1 MKQSIEQAAIAFA
14 EKCRIANFKGGLDYP
29 YDDLDMRNAFEAG
42 AEFQAKQN
50 PWINIDEQFPEDKQ
64 PVLCSSQIYGK
75 VVLCWDELSQS
86 WSYPESGEFYCDWD
100 KVDCWMLIPGV

>member
-50 PWINIDEQFPEDKQ
+50 PWISIDEQFPEDKQ
-64 PVLCSSQIYGK
+64 LVLCSSQIYGK
-75 VVLCWDELSQS
+75 VVLRWHNLIQEWL
-86 WSYPESGEFYCDWD
+86 YPEENHTYCDWD
-100 KVDCWMLIPGV
+100 KVDCWMLIPEV